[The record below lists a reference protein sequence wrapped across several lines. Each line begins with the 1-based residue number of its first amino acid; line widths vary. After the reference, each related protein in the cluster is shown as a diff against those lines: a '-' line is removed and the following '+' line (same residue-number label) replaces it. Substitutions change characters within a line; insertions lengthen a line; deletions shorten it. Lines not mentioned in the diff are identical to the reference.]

1 MEEVKGL
8 IKQIKIPSGTPL
20 SSSQPSSSKATKQK
34 TWFRPCKEYG
44 FKNHLSDDCYS
55 KPKCSTCGSTD
66 HLTKEY
72 LEYAAVKKKLSKLKA
87 QLPLKPSPKK
97 SPMIPKP
104 FKECK
109 YYGFNDHHSD
119 HYEFYFGCEVCSSI
133 AHEPSDYSKKH
144 PNSKKPRIANR
155 QSEPTK
161 KDHLGKFN
169 EQADD
174 GLFLGYSL
182 VAKSFRVFNIRRQEM
197 EEKDSDVALASECL
211 YVNFLSEVEPK
222 KLIEALEEEGWI
234 IAMQEELNQ
243 FKRNK
248 YDLADYASAKCYM
261 LPPNNMGPDESGV
274 SVNETLFRGM
284 IGSLMYLTASR
295 PDIQF
300 STCLCVRYQANPKES
315 YLVAVKR
322 IFGKSTLGGCQ
333 MLGGK
338 LVCWSE
344 KKQSSVVMSSIE
356 AEYVVA
362 TRCCAQV
369 L

>member
-1 MEEVKGL
+1 
-8 IKQIKIPSGTPL
+8 
-20 SSSQPSSSKATKQK
+20 
-34 TWFRPCKEYG
+34 
-44 FKNHLSDDCYS
+44 
-55 KPKCSTCGSTD
+55 
-66 HLTKEY
+66 
-72 LEYAAVKKKLSKLKA
+72 
-87 QLPLKPSPKK
+87 
-97 SPMIPKP
+97 
-104 FKECK
+104 
-109 YYGFNDHHSD
+109 
-119 HYEFYFGCEVCSSI
+119 
-133 AHEPSDYSKKH
+133 
-144 PNSKKPRIANR
+144 
-155 QSEPTK
+155 
-161 KDHLGKFN
+161 DHLGKFD

-182 VAKSFRVFNIRRQEM
+182 VAKSFRVFKIRRQEM
-197 EEKDSDVALASECL
+197 EETVHVTFNEDDETISQSNTESDAINFNENVSFPDDEFLEPRSAVTQYHVNTEYFPYIPAYENTPPSESHILMSLSPLKWSREKHIKLVNIIGEPLAGITTRSMIRDSDAALASECL

-248 YDLADYASAKCYM
+248 PTWVYGVLDGCEECILKWE
-261 LPPNNMGPDESGV
+261 NFRGGPDESGV

-284 IGSLMYLTASR
+284 IGLLMYLTASR

-315 YLVAVKR
+315 HLVAVKR

-356 AEYVVA
+356 AEYVAA